1 VRQLKL
7 TDFIEPDEDPIEALK
22 KHGLPGTIDANV
34 QPPVTLEDRIATLEY
49 AISLQA
55 KYIEYI
61 RGFLEAIVSPHVG
74 GAAPH
79 DMEIWVA
86 MKSAPSKEE
95 AEKAIESIMTL
106 RRARASRIIKL
117 VQ

>member
-1 VRQLKL
+1 M
-7 TDFIEPDEDPIEALK
+7 TDFIKPDEDPIEALK
-22 KHGLPGTIDANV
+22 KHDLPGTIEPNS
-34 QPPVTLEDRIATLEY
+34 PSPSTLEDRVAVLEY

-79 DMEIWVA
+79 DMEVWVA
-86 MKSAPSKEE
+86 MKSAPSEKE
-95 AEKAIESIMTL
+95 AEKAVDAIMAV
-106 RRARASRIIKL
+106 RRAKASRIIKL